1 MHGAARKSQNLHHM
15 SEDLRTQDPTLN
27 NDYSNIMA
35 ANDAMYWFM
44 SDEAIENEGRGGVH
58 AGNVRIDLSNP
69 EKPKV
74 IAQGIV
80 FPILLHELAKGVM
93 ELMSLWSLPED
104 KGVRDYVLDK
114 TDNLASETNDIRLGS
129 HLWVKFV
136 EQIPVDNQEVISLT
150 FNIMQQLPT
159 DEFNSIMSGLADD
172 REEAKGKV
180 KELAN
185 QAVEELRNEEYEE
198 AIDQYGEPAT
208 GEEPPEEDA
217 DTMLGGGEETPTD
230 QPESEVETDYSTWSQ
245 KDINDAINDALDAG
259 DYETVQML
267 SQYLR

>member
-1 MHGAARKSQNLHHM
+1 
-15 SEDLRTQDPTLN
+15 
-27 NDYSNIMA
+27 MA
-35 ANDAMYWFM
+35 ANDAMYWMM
-44 SDEAIENEGRGGVH
+44 SDEAIEEEGRGGVH
-58 AGNVRIDLSNP
+58 AGNVRVDLSNP
-69 EKPKV
+69 ERPKI
-74 IAQGIV
+74 IAQGMV

-93 ELMSLWSLPED
+93 ELMSLWSLPKD
-104 KGVRDYVLDK
+104 KGIRDYVLDK
-114 TDNLASETNDIRLGS
+114 TDHLAAETNDIRLGS

-180 KELAN
+180 RELAN
-185 QAVEELRNEEYEE
+185 EAIEELKNEEYEE
-198 AIDQYGEPAT
+198 AISQYGEPQ
-208 GEEPPEEDA
+208 GEEEPPED
-217 DTMLGGGEETPTD
+217 DVNTMLGGDKQPPVDEPQDEEP
-230 QPESEVETDYSTWSQ
+230 DYSRWSQ